1 MQAQTL
7 LEQLDSELWLRGSEA
22 GDRYAVDWSATHACR
37 PNVVLRPR
45 NTEDIAAM
53 LRLCHAAGQAVVV
66 QGGLTGL
73 SGGATPQPGEW
84 ALSMERLNRV
94 FEIDSAAMTI
104 TVGAGT
110 PLELIQTAAAEAGF
124 RFPLDLGARGSCLA
138 GGVVSTNAGGNQV
151 IQFGMTRALVLGLVA
166 VLADGTVI
174 PARNKLL
181 KNNSGF
187 DVKQLFIG
195 TEGALGVVTE
205 VTFRLFPQKPYLGTA
220 LCVVESFAGVVS
232 LLQKMG
238 RDLEVVSS
246 FEVMWPEYYREALR
260 ATGIN
265 DPLAGEQGYC
275 VLIETEGASETAAE
289 HFLATLSAAMEE
301 GLLLNAIIAQSSAD
315 ANTFWAIRDGIAE
328 LLPEYGPAANF
339 DIGIPIALMERFI
352 DETQQELKLAFPDC
366 RVLVF
371 GHLGDGNLHLLAGTG
386 REQDV
391 RAIYDLVYRKI
402 AEVDGAISAE
412 HGIGVLKKEWLAHSR
427 SAAEIALMRSLKS
440 ALDPAGILNPGRVV

>member
-1 MQAQTL
+1 MQTQTV
-7 LEQLDSELWLRGSEA
+7 LEQLDSDLWLQGSEA
-22 GDRYAVDWSATHACR
+22 GGRYEVDWSATHACR

-45 NTEDIAAM
+45 NTEDVAAM

-84 ALSMERLNRV
+84 ALSMGRLNRV
-94 FEIDSAAMTI
+94 VEIDSAAMTI

-110 PLELIQTAAAEAGF
+110 PLEKIQTAAADAGF

-166 VLADGTVI
+166 VLADGTLI

-220 LCVVESFAGVVS
+220 LCVLESFTGVVS

-289 HFLATLSAAMEE
+289 HFLTTLSKAMEE
-301 GLLLNAIIAQSSAD
+301 GLLLNAVIAQSRAD
-315 ANTFWAIRDGIAE
+315 ASTFWAIRDGIAE
-328 LLPEYGPAANF
+328 LLPEFDPAANF

-352 DETQQELKLAFPDC
+352 IETQQELKRAFPDC

-371 GHLGDGNLHLLAGTG
+371 GHLGDGNLHLLATTG

-391 RAIYDLVYRKI
+391 KAIYDLVYRKI

-427 SAAEIALMRSLKS
+427 SAAEITLMRSLKT